1 MPRPWRFLKR
11 QSGSVMLTGNMPNGH
26 VTLVNRVTGRVTLVA
41 RVNHW
46 HMVLW

>member
-1 MPRPWRFLKR
+1 MSRPWRFHKIQAGL
-11 QSGSVMLTGNMPNGH
+11 VVITGNMPNGH